1 MLANQQ
7 LPHELLYH
15 ILGYLSPAVLVNC
28 RAVCRGWR
36 EAVDQMR
43 ADDRRFAYVCGY
55 NDLLLSGRVA
65 DAAGIAPADLA
76 AELSYAHDLACD
88 GNDYDVVV
96 MPCTCGLYRKF
107 AFVPDATDVAAT
119 ATRLNYGAR
128 HGGALQPSR
137 WRSLQEDRALA
148 QTITDACGRLDGRFF
163 VAGFGYNSEQPPWYP
178 YVLRL
183 PSVPANIPQLEDAN
197 ALARVL
203 EQAVE
208 VGGSS
213 FGIRVEPFED
223 ALAQWT
229 ERIDERVV
237 AWQAARAANMS
248 VSVFLEE
255 AFMSYMYGDVLPWS
269 NYDTDEMT
277 SALAQQQHALVALA
291 ATLNRLTHCA
301 IVFSGGCGAENRVV
315 AGLSPNGN
323 LVGAMTFHDSR

>member
-128 HGGALQPSR
+128 HGGARTPRVRHATQV
-137 WRSLQEDRALA
+137 
-148 QTITDACGRLDGRFF
+148 ILDG
-163 VAGFGYNSEQPPWYP
+163 AGRSP
-178 YVLRL
+178 VLLR
-183 PSVPANIPQLEDAN
+183 PS
-197 ALARVL
+197 
-203 EQAVE
+203 
-208 VGGSS
+208 
-213 FGIRVEPFED
+213 
-223 ALAQWT
+223 
-229 ERIDERVV
+229 
-237 AWQAARAANMS
+237 
-248 VSVFLEE
+248 
-255 AFMSYMYGDVLPWS
+255 
-269 NYDTDEMT
+269 
-277 SALAQQQHALVALA
+277 
-291 ATLNRLTHCA
+291 
-301 IVFSGGCGAENRVV
+301 GCGLG
-315 AGLSPNGN
+315 AGHSAGPTY
-323 LVGAMTFHDSR
+323 M